1 MTEIRRAREADAA
14 ALAGIAER
22 TFRDTFA
29 ESNTAADMNLHCRSS
44 YGLAIQLGEIRDPQ
58 WVNLLAE
65 DGGRLIG
72 FAQLRLL
79 QFKDCVAAERPS
91 ELYRIYVDREWHG
104 KGVAQDLMRESMA
117 AAIESR
123 SDCVWLGVWEHNPRA
138 QAFYRKCG
146 FEVVG
151 DHVFMV
157 GHDKQR
163 DLIMA
168 RSI

>member
-1 MTEIRRAREADAA
+1 MIEIRRAREADAP
-14 ALAGIAER
+14 ALAAIAER

-29 ESNTAADMNLHCRSS
+29 DSNTAADMNLHCQSA
-44 YGLAIQLGEIRDPQ
+44 YGPAIQRREIRDPQ

-65 DGGRLIG
+65 DQGRLIG

-91 ELYRIYVDREWHG
+91 ELYRIYVASEWHG
-104 KGVAQDLMRESMA
+104 KGVAQNLMRESIA
-117 AAIESR
+117 AAVQAQ

-138 QAFYRKCG
+138 QAFYRKSG
-146 FEVVG
+146 FDVVG